1 MLSAEAV
8 DVLRA
13 LFMAGERRKEIDG
26 EQTGSF
32 ATGSRPGIDGLW
44 PISPPFMVKSRLR
57 TCRSPETPCTLPFDV
72 TFDSLLGVLNSGRY
86 C

>member
-32 ATGSRPGIDGLW
+32 ATGSRPGIDRLW
-44 PISPPFMVKSRLR
+44 PISPPFHGKIMLAHLQKPRDTVY
-57 TCRSPETPCTLPFDV
+57 FA
-72 TFDSLLGVLNSGRY
+72 F
-86 C
+86 

>member
-32 ATGSRPGIDGLW
+32 ATGSRPGIDRLW
-44 PISPPFMVKSRLR
+44 PISPPLSW
-57 TCRSPETPCTLPFDV
+57 
-72 TFDSLLGVLNSGRY
+72 
-86 C
+86 